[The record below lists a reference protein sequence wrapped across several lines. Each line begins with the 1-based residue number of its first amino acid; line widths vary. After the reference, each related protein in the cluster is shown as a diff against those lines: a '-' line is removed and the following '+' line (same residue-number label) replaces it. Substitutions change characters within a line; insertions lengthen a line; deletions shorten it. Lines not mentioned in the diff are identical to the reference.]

1 MRRNDKINTRI
12 TKQVAR
18 RKYAER
24 QIDKWVKWRIDV
36 KGYML
41 DGSFQPKSVLDGPFN
56 EWHENGNLKK
66 SGLYLNGMK
75 HYTWKEWNDKGE
87 EIKSEWNHVF

>member
-24 QIDKWVKWRIDV
+24 QIDKWVKWSWRQRGKIKYKELLVTAMQELNKSSSFLKINNEGYNV
-36 KGYML
+36 KSDSLNFFEDINKIFLM
-41 DGSFQPKSVLDGPFN
+41 
-56 EWHENGNLKK
+56 NLKK
-66 SGLYLNGMK
+66 
-75 HYTWKEWNDKGE
+75 
-87 EIKSEWNHVF
+87 